1 MDQTAYKSLHRAPDR
16 SSVLSP
22 NCITTLIIGPSTKG
36 SKSLPLLF
44 LHNVL
49 DVPPLYLPLLGFSDH
64 ICPHDQTTS
73 PFRVDTMLYLFMTQ
87 AGGEEGWKGG
97 KRVCEGGRVGMDHC
111 LRRGSRLTLE
121 RELPSVHQTS
131 GWLLQW

>member
-1 MDQTAYKSLHRAPDR
+1 MLN
-16 SSVLSP
+16 L
-22 NCITTLIIGPSTKG
+22 NCITAIVIGLSTKG
-36 SKSLPLLF
+36 SKSLCLLF

-49 DVPPLYLPLLGFSDH
+49 HVSPLYLPLLGFSDH

-73 PFRVDTMLYLFMTQ
+73 PFRVDAVLYSFMTQ

-97 KRVCEGGRVGMDHC
+97 KQVCEGGRVGMDHC

-131 GWLLQW
+131 GWLFQ